1 MARILVIDD
10 EPEMRTI
17 LRQILEKAGYE
28 VVDASN
34 GREGLRRY
42 SEKPADLV
50 ITDLVMP
57 EKEGIETI
65 LDLKRKF
72 SGVKIIAVS
81 GGGQVGPR
89 DYLKLAGEL
98 GALKTFAK
106 PFSMG
111 ELLKAVQELLA

>member
-10 EPEMRTI
+10 EPEMRTL
-17 LRQILEKAGYE
+17 LRQILEKVGYE

-34 GREGLRRY
+34 GRQGLSRY

-65 LDLKRKF
+65 MDLNRRF
-72 SGVKIIAVS
+72 AGVKIIAIS

-89 DYLKLAGEL
+89 DYLRLAREL

-106 PFSMG
+106 PFSIG
-111 ELLKAVQELLA
+111 DLLKAIQELLT